1 MAQKFSKEDVDKIYD
16 YTKRTAYSD
25 GWHDGYKH
33 AIDDIRQ
40 EFLTIEAGMKAHIS
54 IDSTEIYEML
64 NFMERNTHNGAEV
77 LQ

>member
-1 MAQKFSKEDVDKIYD
+1 MAQKFSKKSVDGLYD
-16 YTKRTAYSD
+16 NTKRTAYSE

-40 EFLTIEAGMKAHIS
+40 ELLTIEAGMKAHIS

-64 NFMERNTHNGAEV
+64 NFMERSTDNGTKI